1 MKRFLIHGYGKS
13 LDISESEIPANGGFY
28 IFDAELSSGDA
39 RAFLWAVPWSR
50 KWLAPWNP
58 WAQLQL
64 YRAERKEIQKD
75 ALLER
80 LGQELREFQPDQV
93 ICHSMGAQLLVNYVE
108 RYGLP
113 ESVRSVVFVQADV
126 ARTEVLP
133 VIPHVSWSNYW
144 CWWDSALWISAVLNL
159 RFPCGLLGSDD
170 KMVTNHFFGLSK
182 GPNLHQD
189 VWRDERLYQ
198 QLES

>member
-1 MKRFLIHGYGKS
+1 MKRFLIHGYGKA
-13 LDISESEIPANGGFY
+13 LDILEPEIPGNGGFY
-28 IFDAELSSGDA
+28 IFDTELASGEA
-39 RAFLWAVPWSR
+39 GAFVWAVPWSR
-50 KWLAPWNP
+50 RGFAPWNP
-58 WAQLQL
+58 WSQLQL
-64 YRAERKEIQKD
+64 YRRERQEIQRDEVLQKLRD
-75 ALLER
+75 
-80 LGQELREFQPDQV
+80 ELQGYQPGEI
-93 ICHSMGAQLLVNYVE
+93 ICHSMGAQLLVNCVE

-113 ESVRSVVFVQADV
+113 ESVRRVTFVQADV

-133 VIPHVSWSNYW
+133 VIPHVSWNNYW
-144 CWWDSALWISAVLNL
+144 CWWDSALWISTIVNG

-170 KMVTNHFFGLSK
+170 KMVTNHFFGLVK